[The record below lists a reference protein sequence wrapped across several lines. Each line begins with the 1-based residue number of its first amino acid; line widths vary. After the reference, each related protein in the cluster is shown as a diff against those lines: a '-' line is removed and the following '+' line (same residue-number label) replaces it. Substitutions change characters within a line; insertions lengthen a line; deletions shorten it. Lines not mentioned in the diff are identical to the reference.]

1 MQDLTKLKST
11 IEAGLTDSTKEVFES
26 VSKLECIKDL
36 ILCGGTG
43 ISIQLNHRLSED
55 LDFELIGTRKERPQ
69 LDFGGI
75 IREIKSVFPDAQE
88 ELLGSDHFMIFINDR
103 KVKLSF
109 FRPENPVKTMEVGVK
124 FNNLKA
130 PTLQDL
136 LGMKVY
142 ALCVRA
148 VFRDYY
154 DIYCLL
160 ESGQKLEEAISYASY
175 LSRHLIRSK
184 TMYSRLLTP
193 LLFKKEEDFNSMSP
207 YYDVTADDIRDRIKQ
222 AIEGE
227 NLRSK
232 ADVI

>member
-1 MQDLTKLKST
+1 MQDLTKLKAT

-36 ILCGGTG
+36 TLCGGTG

-75 IREIKSVFPDAQE
+75 IREIKEVFPDAQE
-88 ELLGSDHFMIFINDR
+88 ELLGSDHFLVFINDR
-103 KVKLSF
+103 RVKLSF
-109 FRPENPVKTMEVGVK
+109 FRPENPVKTMAMGLNY
-124 FNNLKA
+124 NNLKA

-154 DIYCLL
+154 DIYSLL

-175 LSRHLIRSK
+175 LSRHQIRSK
-184 TMYSRLLTP
+184 AMYSRMLSP
-193 LLFKKEEDFNSMSP
+193 QLFRKVAEFNSMSP
-207 YYDVTADDIRDRIKQ
+207 RYNVAADDIRDRIKQ

-227 NLRSK
+227 NLGAN
-232 ADVI
+232 ADTK